1 MKVFGANEL
10 IADVLSKGLC
20 IGCGACV
27 DLCPYFKNHRGTTV
41 NLFPCTSG
49 TGRCF
54 AFCPKIE
61 VDLDE
66 LSKACSGN
74 AYGTKPLGEYRKILI
89 AKASDKAGK
98 GDFQAGGVVTA
109 LIISALKSK
118 KARAAILT
126 DNSGLLP
133 VPKVVK
139 TAKGVLSCASSKY
152 SAAPS
157 LSAYNRA
164 VKEGLDNLV
173 VVATPC
179 QALSLAQVRLNPTG
193 IDNFSDP
200 TALVIGLFCTWAL
213 DYNKLEIFLKD
224 RLDINTI
231 KKFDIPPP
239 PAEVFEV
246 YTESGKLTFPLSE
259 IRGLVPVTCS
269 YCPDMTAEFADI
281 SVGVLEG
288 RPDMNTL
295 IIRTERGEGFVD
307 DAQRKGF
314 ITTDEMPAANLE
326 HLEIAARHKK
336 QRALLKGST
345 ENRINCDAEGM
356 RSMMRLGADTLKSII
371 SAGGAK

>member
-1 MKVFGANEL
+1 MKVSGANEL
-10 IADVLSKGLC
+10 IADVQSKGLC

-27 DLCPYFKNHRGTTV
+27 DLCPYFRNHRGTTV
-41 NLFPCTSG
+41 SLFPCISA

-66 LSKACSGN
+66 LSKACFGI
-74 AYGTKPLGEYRKILI
+74 AYTAKPLGEYRKILI
-89 AKASDKAGK
+89 AKGSDKAGK

-109 LIISALKSK
+109 LVLSALKSK
-118 KARAAILT
+118 KAGAAILT

-157 LSAYNRA
+157 LSAFNRA
-164 VKEGLDNLV
+164 VKEGLDNLA

-179 QALSLAQVRLNPTG
+179 QSLSLAQMRLNPTG

-200 TALVIGLFCTWAL
+200 TAIVIGLFCTWAL
-213 DYNKLEIFLKD
+213 DYGRLEEFLKKS
-224 RLDINTI
+224 LDISTI

-246 YTESGKLTFPLSE
+246 YTDIGKFTFPLSE
-259 IRGLVPVTCS
+259 IRELVPVTCS
-269 YCPDMTAEFADI
+269 YCPDMTSEFADI

-295 IIRTERGEGFVD
+295 IIRTERGERFFD
-307 DAQRKGF
+307 DAVKKGF
-314 ITTDEMPAANLE
+314 LITAEMPEANLE
-326 HLEIAARHKK
+326 HLETAAKNKK
-336 QRALLKGST
+336 QRAFIKGSS
-345 ENRINCDAEGM
+345 EGRINCEDKETRA
-356 RSMMRLGADTLKSII
+356 MMRLGADVLTGII

>member
-10 IADVLSKGLC
+10 IADVQSKGLC

-41 NLFPCTSG
+41 SLFPCTSA
-49 TGRCF
+49 TGRCY
-54 AFCPKIE
+54 AFCPKTE

-66 LSKACSGN
+66 LSKACFGN
-74 AYGTKPLGEYRKILI
+74 AYGAKPLGEYRKII
-89 AKASDKAGK
+89 TAKAADKAGK

-109 LIISALKSK
+109 LVISALKSK

-126 DNSGLLP
+126 DSSGLLP

-139 TAKGVLSCASSKY
+139 TVKGVLSCASSKY

-157 LSAYNRA
+157 LLALNRA
-164 VKEGLDNLV
+164 VREGLDSLA

-179 QALSLAQVRLNPTG
+179 QSLSLVQMRLNPTG

-200 TALVIGLFCTWAL
+200 TAIVIGLFCTWAL
-213 DYNKLEIFLKD
+213 DYGRLEAFLKE

-231 KKFDIPPP
+231 RKFDIPPP

-246 YTESGKLTFPLSE
+246 YTNSSKLTFPLSE
-259 IRGLVPVTCS
+259 IRGIVPETCS
-269 YCPDMTAEFADI
+269 YCPDMTSEFADI

-295 IIRTERGEGFVD
+295 IIRTERGERFFDEAVK
-307 DAQRKGF
+307 KGF
-314 ITTDEMPAANLE
+314 LITDEMPEANLE
-326 HLEIAARHKK
+326 HLKTAAKNKK
-336 QRALLKGST
+336 QRAFVKGSS
-345 ENRINCDAEGM
+345 EGRINCDTEGT
-356 RSMMRLGADTLKSII
+356 RAMMRLGADVLNEII

>member
-10 IADVLSKGLC
+10 IADVQSKGLC

-27 DLCPYFKNHRGTTV
+27 DLCPYFRNHRGTTI
-41 NLFPCTSG
+41 NLFPCTST

-66 LSKACSGN
+66 LSKACFGN
-74 AYGTKPLGEYRKILI
+74 AYTAKPLGEYRKILI
-89 AKASDKAGK
+89 AKAADKAGK

-109 LIISALKSK
+109 VVLSALKSK
-118 KARAAILT
+118 KAKAAILT
-126 DNSGLLP
+126 DSSGLIP
-133 VPKVVK
+133 VPRVAK

-157 LSAYNRA
+157 LSALNRA

-179 QALSLAQVRLNPTG
+179 QSLSLAQMRLNPTG

-213 DYNKLEIFLKD
+213 DYGRLEAFLKK

-231 KKFDIPPP
+231 RKFDIPPP

-246 YTESGKLTFPLSE
+246 YTNSGKLTFPLSE
-259 IRGLVPVTCS
+259 IRGLVPETCS

-295 IIRTERGEGFVD
+295 IIRTERGERFAG
-307 DAQRKGF
+307 DAQKKGF
-314 ITTDEMPAANLE
+314 ITIEEMPAANLE
-326 HLEIAARHKK
+326 HLETAAKNKK

-345 ENRINCDAEGM
+345 EDRINCDAEGT
-356 RSMMRLGADTLKSII
+356 RAMMRLGAETLNSII